1 MNTRPLS
8 SSATPVPPYGPGRP
22 RVPIRRTG
30 RSAVCH
36 PPPRNPSQ
44 LWLYFTLAHEDERPH
59 TDSAIPDTI
68 PRTHEKA
75 YDGDAATESS
85 RVRPSLRLSVSEL
98 HEPTAYACTLLLL
111 LARRSSTQCRRRL
124 DHLRA
129 VPCEAPSPQA
139 LDLDHGV
146 HVDLVLLDQ
155 PLLARLEPDRL
166 EGVRHSG

>member
-1 MNTRPLS
+1 MP
-8 SSATPVPPYGPGRP
+8 
-22 RVPIRRTG
+22 
-30 RSAVCH
+30 
-36 PPPRNPSQ
+36 
-44 LWLYFTLAHEDERPH
+44 
-59 TDSAIPDTI
+59 
-68 PRTHEKA
+68 
-75 YDGDAATESS
+75 
-85 RVRPSLRLSVSEL
+85 
-98 HEPTAYACTLLLL
+98 YACTLLLL

-166 EGVRHSG
+166 EGVRHSGERVDLVTRGVDAVLVEVEQQKEGKQFMKIQIEPTFI